1 MVDQEGIPRFPNIPT
16 ISQGDS
22 SRQGWQITLVDKQKK
37 PQQQTGH
44 SLFIPIYI
52 QYLYYSRNLEQTA
65 STPDFQSQRLS
76 IYAASPPLYPS
87 ASSSVKLQDP

>member
-1 MVDQEGIPRFPNIPT
+1 M
-16 ISQGDS
+16 
-22 SRQGWQITLVDKQKK
+22 LVDKQKK

-65 STPDFQSQRLS
+65 SKPDFQSQRLS
-76 IYAASPPLYPS
+76 VYAASPPLYPS
-87 ASSSVKLQDP
+87 ASSSVKLQDPQKATPIAGLVPKSPDAVESSHSSCLER